1 MQITVAVSEHELTEM
16 ATSPEML
23 KESIRNALMRGIED
37 ECGTLYLSDVSVEV
51 NVIPASAASH
61 GDCQSGQQMGVL
73 QKGAFARQ
81 INQRLPKGCA

>member
-1 MQITVAVSEHELTEM
+1 MSMHITVAVSEHEFTAM
-16 ATSPEML
+16 DTSPEML

-61 GDCQSGQQMGVL
+61 GDC
-73 QKGAFARQ
+73 
-81 INQRLPKGCA
+81 

>member
-1 MQITVAVSEHELTEM
+1 MHITVAVSEHEFTEM
-16 ATSPEML
+16 DTSPEML

-61 GDCQSGQQMGVL
+61 ANNVLACHQKSGI
-73 QKGAFARQ
+73 FTRQ
-81 INQRLPKGCA
+81 NALS

>member
-1 MQITVAVSEHELTEM
+1 MQITVSVSEHELTEM
-16 ATSPEML
+16 DTSPEML

-61 GDCQSGQQMGVL
+61 GDC
-73 QKGAFARQ
+73 
-81 INQRLPKGCA
+81 